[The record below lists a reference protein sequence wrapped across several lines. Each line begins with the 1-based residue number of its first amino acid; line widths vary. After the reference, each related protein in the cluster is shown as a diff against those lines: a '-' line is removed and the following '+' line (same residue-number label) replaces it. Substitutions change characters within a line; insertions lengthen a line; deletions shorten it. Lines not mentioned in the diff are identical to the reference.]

1 MGTLDFAQQGVGSVV
16 PSRGMAAENAGS
28 TLRSDEVGNAQERC
42 RATSAR
48 GNERIFRSERGL
60 GRDVDPTVTRAR
72 RAELASNSEVI
83 RSGSRGAK

>member
-16 PSRGMAAENAGS
+16 PSRGMAADNAGS

-48 GNERIFRSERGL
+48 GEREDFPG
-60 GRDVDPTVTRAR
+60 
-72 RAELASNSEVI
+72 AS
-83 RSGSRGAK
+83 AA